1 MVDALDVMSN
11 LDKVLPYYQAIFS
24 ADEHTVIGYE
34 VVGRIQT
41 EEGIQSLSSFFHDD
55 SIPGEFQLEADNVI
69 VEKALERYLE
79 TDQKFLLFI
88 HRGANILMNDE
99 DESLLHLLLMY
110 EKRIELREYRFRNNR
125 A

>member
-41 EEGIQSLSSFFHDD
+41 EEGIQSLS
-55 SIPGEFQLEADNVI
+55 I
-69 VEKALERYLE
+69 
-79 TDQKFLLFI
+79 FLP
-88 HRGANILMNDE
+88 
-99 DESLLHLLLMY
+99 
-110 EKRIELREYRFRNNR
+110 
-125 A
+125 

>member
-110 EKRIELREYRFRNNR
+110 EKKD
-125 A
+125 